1 MSPLSFLR
9 LRLWR
14 WAPSYALAAV
24 VLAPLQ
30 AGASSLASPGLSFA
44 QALEQA
50 LHHPPTL
57 IAAQAR
63 LDAARAAALSAG
75 ERPDPQ
81 LRFGIENLPIN
92 GMDRFALTRD
102 SMTMRRIGV
111 MQELPNAAKRA
122 AWRDRADAQTLR
134 TQAELQSA
142 RVLAQREVALAWLQR
157 HHLERQLSAL
167 EKLEAENHLLL
178 QTTQAQLAAGRAM
191 VEDALMP
198 RREALM
204 LAERRDEL
212 HAQRAVAHAT
222 LKRWI
227 GAAADAELSGP
238 PPTWT
243 PNADTLHGT
252 LADHPELRAASAMQA
267 EAQAER
273 READAMRKP
282 DWSVEVVLQKRGP
295 AYDDMVSI
303 MVSLDLP
310 LFPRNRQDAQVRA
323 REALLRATAADL
335 DAMRREHE
343 AELAM
348 GLAEQQRAHTA
359 LRRQR
364 DEALPLAQQ
373 RSQIAL
379 DAYRSGNGPLRAVLS
394 ARRELLE
401 AELKALALESERDQ
415 WAARLMLTREWTG
428 AQP

>member
-1 MSPLSFLR
+1 MSSPAFLR
-9 LRLWR
+9 PRLRR
-14 WAPSYALAAV
+14 WAVPLALAA
-24 VLAPLQ
+24 LAAWPLQ
-30 AGASSLASPGLSFA
+30 VPAAPTSLSFA

-50 LHHPPTL
+50 LLQTPTL
-57 IAAQAR
+57 AAAQAR
-63 LDAARAAALSAG
+63 LDAARAAAVSAG

-81 LRFGIENLPIN
+81 LRFGIENLPVN
-92 GMDRFALTRD
+92 GMDRFALTREG
-102 SMTMRRIGV
+102 MTMRRIGV

-122 AWRDRADAQTLR
+122 ARRDMADAKTQR
-134 TQAELQSA
+134 VQAELQTA
-142 RVLAQREVALAWLQR
+142 RALAQREVATAWLQR
-157 HHLERQLSAL
+157 HHLERQLAL
-167 EKLEAENHLLL
+167 LQKLDAENQLLL

-212 HAQRAVAHAT
+212 QAQRAGAQAT

-227 GAAADAELSGP
+227 GPAADAELAGP
-238 PPTWT
+238 TPAWVPT
-243 PNADTLHGT
+243 PDQLHGT
-252 LADHPELRAASAMQA
+252 LTDHPELQAAAAMQA

-273 READAMRKP
+273 READAMRRP
-282 DWSVEVVLQKRGP
+282 DWSVEVAFQKRGP

-310 LFPRNRQDAQVRA
+310 IFPGKRQDAQVRA
-323 REALLRATAADL
+323 REALLRATEADL

-348 GLAEQQRAHTA
+348 GLAEYQRANTA
-359 LRRQR
+359 LKRQR
-364 DEALPLAQQ
+364 DETLSLAQQ
-373 RSQIAL
+373 RSQLAL
-379 DAYRSGNGPLRAVLS
+379 DAYRSGSGTLSTVLA
-394 ARRELLE
+394 ARRDQLE
-401 AELKALALESERDQ
+401 TELKALALESERDQ